1 MIKNFKTFNESISG
15 ENIVTIKA
23 IPTNI
28 SELNPSKMPEVIW
41 VGSKFFIKDC
51 LEQLVEN
58 EEYKEIVSNADYIL
72 IGPDPYDCSLIK
84 LNSID
89 ILDFEVLSIRKNIE
103 LIKSYF
109 GQLNKAFDKSDI
121 IFEYKNKYDITKLFS
136 EKYPDLYKKLANRY
150 NAIERG
156 GNMVDFDDEYVVYSF
171 WDHDDESGTT
181 KKICKIE
188 ELID

>member
-1 MIKNFKTFNESISG
+1 MIKNFKTFNESIG

-28 SELNPSKMPEVIW
+28 SKLDKMPEVFW

-89 ILDFEVLSIRKNIE
+89 ILDFEVLSVT
-103 LIKSYF
+103 YTY

-156 GNMVDFDDEYVVYSF
+156 GNMVDFNDEYVVYSF
-171 WDHDDESGTT
+171 WDYDDESGTT
-181 KKICKIE
+181 EKICKIE